1 MLLEGNLIERTYC
14 PHCGAKWYIEKL
26 NFIVL
31 ENINGY
37 KISEDSIIIEQ
48 SAKKIIS
55 NCTQKCVS
63 CGYEENQE
71 ISH

>member
-1 MLLEGNLIERTYC
+1 MERTYC

-26 NFIVL
+26 NFTLL

-37 KISEDSIIIEQ
+37 KISEGSVIIEQ
-48 SAKKIIS
+48 SAKILKS
-55 NCTQKCVS
+55 SYNQKCVS

-71 ISH
+71 IKH

>member
-1 MLLEGNLIERTYC
+1 MERTYC
-14 PHCGAKWYIEKL
+14 PHCGTKWYIEKL
-26 NFIVL
+26 NFTLL

-37 KISEDSIIIEQ
+37 KISEDSVVIEQ
-48 SAKKIIS
+48 SAKKLTS
-55 NCTQKCVS
+55 SYTQKCVS